1 LPPLKEPQ
9 ESEEF
14 RLKIKTED
22 FKTYGQKVIDQLQEF
37 ASTQATWTIVPKNH
51 EGIRIACQSPEE
63 DGWLLLRLSLHDPV
77 LPLNIES
84 NVEDGVAIIRDKL
97 LVFFKTFDA
106 LDLSAME

>member
-1 LPPLKEPQ
+1 VKNFASKLRP
-9 ESEEF
+9 
-14 RLKIKTED
+14 KIS
-22 FKTYGQKVIDQLQEF
+22 KTYGQKVIDQLQEF
-37 ASTQATWTIVPKNH
+37 ASTQANWTIVPKNH